1 MPIKLLID
9 TDVLIDFLR
18 GRSQAVAY
26 LENLIEESVLISSI
40 TVAELYSGVRE
51 GKEREV
57 LDTFFLPLKLC
68 LLMKK
73 LLLKG
78 DYIAEIME
86 KVMV

>member
-40 TVAELYSGVRE
+40 TVAELIQAFGK
-51 GKEREV
+51 GKKER
-57 LDTFFLPLKLC
+57 C
-68 LLMKK
+68 
-73 LLLKG
+73 
-78 DYIAEIME
+78 
-86 KVMV
+86 